1 MKEYY
6 VHVQFS
12 DGTTAETSK
21 GKEIEACSEGE
32 ALDIFISKVLDN
44 PPTFMKGN
52 AYIVKTKVERKAT
65 QEEEINSRVKS
76 LTQQVFELD
85 NLTKTIRRNIKE
97 ELFWTR
103 LTACVALTMAVGT
116 FIILLILGA

>member
-44 PPTFMKGN
+44 PPTFMKDN

-65 QEEEINSRVKS
+65 QGEEINSRVNE
-76 LTQQVFELD
+76 LTRQIHEIDNIVADLESNVFWS
-85 NLTKTIRRNIKE
+85 TIVA
-97 ELFWTR
+97 W
-103 LTACVALTMAVGT
+103 VALGLVFSN
-116 FIILLILGA
+116 FIF